1 MPGNNGNDL
10 INGNNFSN
18 FIFGG
23 NGKDTI
29 NGNGGND
36 ILLGGNGRDLI
47 SGGDGHDFLSG
58 GRGRD
63 TLSGDA
69 GNDWLSGGRGRDV
82 LSGGEGNDVLFGGR
96 GRDTA
101 VFEDSILNFSFQQGW
116 CGLRVT
122 HDGVLGTD
130 WLFSIEILQFD
141 DITIDLRAS
150 NNGPLGVDDL
160 IAAQAD
166 TALTFSAADLVANDF
181 DWEGDALEV
190 VSLDDSATLGTVT
203 LTPGGD
209 VIYDANGQFD
219 YLAAGET
226 ATDTFTYT
234 VSDGNGGF
242 DTATVTV
249 TVTGTGGGSPNTPPV
264 AVDDSNSAS
273 DNGVAATG
281 NVLTNDSDVDAG
293 DVLSVANPGVQS
305 GTYGTLTLNGDGSY
319 SYIVTDESLDDG
331 FTGVESFTVQVSDGT
346 DTVTSPLTINVSG
359 ENDAPVEADDSN
371 SASDNGVAATGN
383 VLTNDSDVDAGD
395 VLSVVNPGVQSGSYG
410 TLTLNGDGS
419 YSYLVTDESLD
430 DGFTGVESFT
440 VQVSDGTDTVTSTLT
455 INVSGEND
463 APVAVDDSNSASDNG
478 VAATGNVLTND
489 SDVDAGDVLSV
500 VNPGVQSGSYG
511 TLTLNGDGSYSY
523 LVTDESLDDGFTGVE
538 SFTVQVSDGTDTV
551 TSTLTINVSGEND
564 APVAVDDLATT
575 AKDSTVAGNVLTNDS
590 DVDSGDV
597 LSVSLVNGVAPGTAL
612 IVTSAGGR
620 QGTVTVLAD
629 GSYSFDPKSK
639 FLDLNPSE
647 NDTVTVAITV
657 SDGTTTSPSLLVI
670 TVEGGNAPPVAA
682 DDVAATDEDTSV
694 VIDVTANDSDA
705 DLDSFGVTMIDGQVV
720 APGGSVVL
728 GGSGATVTLNLDGTL
743 SYDPAGVFDALADG
757 APAVDS
763 FSYQITDSNGAGDT
777 GLVTVNLTG
786 VNDAPSVGNVSLNVF
801 EGIGITISAVG
812 NGNLM
817 SNASDIDGT
826 VVGVVEV
833 DGQSNGTTGVT
844 GLYGVLTW
852 DRLTG
857 AYSYTVDDD
866 NPTVHGLLSG
876 SSLQETFSFT
886 LVDDFGATSTATL
899 TVTIDGVNDGLF
911 TEANDAVNLSTAVAA
926 FPATAFE
933 NNFLDALGGDDAV
946 SLVSGLE
953 ASPYL
958 NEFDGETFDGGLG
971 NDTIQVLTDFMNVDG
986 GGGSDW
992 LDLSAL
998 LSTGSAVNANLS
1010 TGDIDIDRNGSVDF
1024 TAVNF
1029 ENIQGTANADS
1040 ITSSAADNW
1049 ILAGDGNDTIA
1060 ILAGTSSLGDI
1071 YVGGGGNGDWLLNT
1085 SGSNLV
1091 FDAFDAT
1098 DVTETVSGSGLE
1110 HMAIAGLTVLGTAG
1124 GDLINL
1130 QGLRL
1135 TQMSSTI
1142 TDLEV
1147 STGAGNDTVVGSDQT
1162 GQQTNGANQ
1171 NRYDYDL
1178 GAGDDMFT
1186 GAGISVDVVFGGLGS
1201 DTINGGAGND
1211 TLEGGAGGDLIDGGE
1226 GNDLIY
1232 LRAGDQSELDTIVGG
1247 LGFDTLHNLAGA
1259 AFVFESFDFDGIG
1272 NVMGAGIERL
1282 QLVGVTLFGTAG
1294 ANVFDLQGVQLSGLN
1309 TTVTQYDVA
1318 TGGGND
1324 TVIGTDQTGQQTN
1337 GANQNRIDY
1346 DLGSGND
1353 HFTGTGTNIDVVHG
1367 GDGNDTVLAGDGNDT
1382 LRGNGGA
1389 DLLNGQGGNDTFEV
1403 LAGEDS
1409 ALDTFIGG
1417 AGTTDTI
1424 INGVTTGFTF
1434 YGFDYDDVSETVNGS
1449 GVEILQLN
1457 GFSINGTAAANL
1469 FDFNGT
1475 RFLGLNTTL
1484 ANLEVSTGAG
1494 NDTVIGSATT
1504 AQQTNGANQNRI
1516 DYDLGAG
1523 ADDFTG
1529 AGVMT
1534 DVVFGQSG
1542 NDTLRGMQGNDSL
1555 FGGADD
1561 DLLQGGDGNDTLQ
1574 GDAGLDRLEGGAG
1587 NDQLVLTAGSDHTLE
1602 EYLGGVGLDRLV
1614 NATGGDVTLHLINAF
1629 DGADFNVLEIE
1640 EITLA
1645 AHTLLGTTGHDIFD
1659 FTGVK
1664 FLSMNTDVTD
1674 LEVSTG
1680 AGNDTVVGSDQ
1691 TGQQTNGANQNRYD
1705 YDLGAGDD
1713 MFTGAGISVDVVFG
1727 GLGSDT
1733 IDGGAGNDTLEG
1745 GAGGDLIDG
1754 GEGNDLI
1761 YLRAGDQS
1769 ELDAIVGG
1777 LGFDTLHN
1785 LAGAGFV
1792 FESFDFDGIGNVMGA
1807 GIERLQLVG
1816 GTLFGTAGANV
1827 FDLQGVQLSGLNT
1840 TVTQYDVSTGG
1851 GNDTVIGTDQTGQ
1864 QTNGANQN
1872 RIDYNLGSGNDHF
1885 TGTGTNIDVVH
1896 GGDGNDTLNGGGGSD
1911 TLTGGADADVFVF
1924 ESGDGTTNYVTDYQ
1938 DGVDQIDLSG
1948 AAGLNNF
1955 ADILANMTQVG
1966 ADVQIVEGTTTI
1978 RLVNVNIAVI
1988 YASDFLF

>member
-346 DTVTSPLTINVSG
+346 DTVTS
-359 ENDAPVEADDSN
+359 
-371 SASDNGVAATGN
+371 
-383 VLTNDSDVDAGD
+383 
-395 VLSVVNPGVQSGSYG
+395 
-410 TLTLNGDGS
+410 
-419 YSYLVTDESLD
+419 
-430 DGFTGVESFT
+430 
-440 VQVSDGTDTVTSTLT
+440 TLT

-463 APVAVDDSNSASDNG
+463 APVAADDSNSASDNG

-629 GSYSFDPKSK
+629 GSYSFDPQSN

-786 VNDAPSVGNVSLNVF
+786 VDDAPSVGNVSLNVF

-852 DRLTG
+852 DPLTG

-899 TVTIDGVNDGLF
+899 TVNIDGVNDGLF

-1178 GAGDDMFT
+1178 GAGDD
-1186 GAGISVDVVFGGLGS
+1186 L
-1201 DTINGGAGND
+1201 
-1211 TLEGGAGGDLIDGGE
+1211 
-1226 GNDLIY
+1226 
-1232 LRAGDQSELDTIVGG
+1232 
-1247 LGFDTLHNLAGA
+1247 
-1259 AFVFESFDFDGIG
+1259 
-1272 NVMGAGIERL
+1272 
-1282 QLVGVTLFGTAG
+1282 
-1294 ANVFDLQGVQLSGLN
+1294 
-1309 TTVTQYDVA
+1309 
-1318 TGGGND
+1318 
-1324 TVIGTDQTGQQTN
+1324 
-1337 GANQNRIDY
+1337 
-1346 DLGSGND
+1346 
-1353 HFTGTGTNIDVVHG
+1353 
-1367 GDGNDTVLAGDGNDT
+1367 
-1382 LRGNGGA
+1382 
-1389 DLLNGQGGNDTFEV
+1389 
-1403 LAGEDS
+1403 
-1409 ALDTFIGG
+1409 
-1417 AGTTDTI
+1417 
-1424 INGVTTGFTF
+1424 
-1434 YGFDYDDVSETVNGS
+1434 
-1449 GVEILQLN
+1449 
-1457 GFSINGTAAANL
+1457 
-1469 FDFNGT
+1469 
-1475 RFLGLNTTL
+1475 
-1484 ANLEVSTGAG
+1484 
-1494 NDTVIGSATT
+1494 
-1504 AQQTNGANQNRI
+1504 
-1516 DYDLGAG
+1516 
-1523 ADDFTG
+1523 
-1529 AGVMT
+1529 
-1534 DVVFGQSG
+1534 
-1542 NDTLRGMQGNDSL
+1542 
-1555 FGGADD
+1555 
-1561 DLLQGGDGNDTLQ
+1561 
-1574 GDAGLDRLEGGAG
+1574 
-1587 NDQLVLTAGSDHTLE
+1587 
-1602 EYLGGVGLDRLV
+1602 
-1614 NATGGDVTLHLINAF
+1614 
-1629 DGADFNVLEIE
+1629 
-1640 EITLA
+1640 
-1645 AHTLLGTTGHDIFD
+1645 
-1659 FTGVK
+1659 
-1664 FLSMNTDVTD
+1664 
-1674 LEVSTG
+1674 
-1680 AGNDTVVGSDQ
+1680 
-1691 TGQQTNGANQNRYD
+1691 
-1705 YDLGAGDD
+1705 
-1713 MFTGAGISVDVVFG
+1713 FTGAGISVDVVFG

-1988 YASDFLF
+1988 DASDFLF